1 MSDGGGLRR
10 RWGSR
15 FELADLLEA
24 MPGGTEVG
32 VRDFALITLT
42 GQLSARFPR
51 QLVFKGGFVL
61 RHVHGF
67 LRFSKD
73 VDATRHEPPH
83 HKLDSAEV
91 AEAIRQ
97 ASIRNLVQFTPD
109 EPATDTARSLDFDNV
124 RVYGETFSRTSVQ
137 VEVSYRE
144 AVVDD
149 PVEAAIG
156 PPFYDEFQILTM
168 TKEEMAAEKL
178 RALAQRI
185 RATDLA
191 DLAALLSDPAVSDDA
206 VGRLAR
212 SKFELVAAGQA
223 NRIDRASAHLQ
234 DMADTYD
241 VLMPGLFPGASSYR
255 DAMEIVWPRI
265 RALIP

>member
-1 MSDGGGLRR
+1 MSEMLRR

-32 VRDFALITLT
+32 VRDFALITLA
-42 GQLSARFPR
+42 GQLSARYPR

-61 RHVHGF
+61 RHVHGL

-73 VDATRHEPPH
+73 VDATRHEPPR
-83 HKLDSAEV
+83 HKLDSAE
-91 AEAIRQ
+91 AAQAIRE
-97 ASIRNLVQFTPD
+97 ASIRNIVQFSPN

-124 RVYGETFSRTSVQ
+124 GVEGESFARTSVQ

-156 PPFYDEFQILTM
+156 PPFYNDFVVLTM

-178 RALAQRI
+178 RALAQRL

-191 DLAALLSDPAVSDDA
+191 DLAAMLTDPAVSDDA

-212 SKFELVAAGQA
+212 VKFELVAAGQA
-223 NRIDRASAHLQ
+223 NRIERVQAHLR

-241 VLMPGLFPGASSYR
+241 AVIPGLFPAAPSYGE
-255 DAMEIVWPRI
+255 AMEIVWPRI

>member
-1 MSDGGGLRR
+1 MSDGLRR

-32 VRDFALITLT
+32 VRDFALITLA
-42 GQLSARFPR
+42 GQLSARYRR

-61 RHVHGF
+61 RHVHGL

-73 VDATRHEPPH
+73 VDATRHEPPQ
-83 HKLDSAEV
+83 HKFDSAEV
-91 AEAIRQ
+91 AQAIRE
-97 ASIRNLVQFTPD
+97 ASIRNIVQFTPD
-109 EPATDTARSLDFDNV
+109 DPATDTARSLDFDNV
-124 RVYGETFSRTSVQ
+124 RVEGETFTSTSVQ

-156 PPFYDEFQILTM
+156 SPFYDEFEILAM
-168 TKEEMAAEKL
+168 TKAEMAAEKL
-178 RALAQRI
+178 RALAQRL

-191 DLAALLSDPAVSDDA
+191 DLAAMLTDPGVSDDA

-212 SKFELVAAGQA
+212 VKFELVAAGQA
-223 NRIDRASAHLQ
+223 NRIERVEAHLH

-241 VLMPGLFPGASSYR
+241 AVIPGLFPGAPSYR
-255 DAMEIVWPRI
+255 EAMEIVWPRI